1 MPFHPFK
8 RVSILFFL
16 FSLGLTP
23 FLLPAQAQ
31 PPEGPPTPVV
41 AAPVEERTLAPAVE
55 LVGTARP
62 DRTSRVAA
70 EVVGLVKEVKF
81 NEGDLVKAGAVLVG
95 LDQTNLQLS
104 LKAARAALA
113 GVKIQIEEARK
124 DLERAASL
132 RATDSI
138 SVHNYEKDLYRVKNL
153 EQAVVGA
160 EAETAQLEDT
170 IRRMTVKAP
179 FTGYVIEKHTELG
192 QWLSPG
198 APVATIIDL
207 STVKVRV
214 PLPERYVLEI
224 KPGAEASVVFDALG
238 ADSFKGRV
246 TTVIPSAD
254 EKARTLPVEVS
265 LPNPEGNI
273 KAGLL
278 ARVALTGPERKVLLI
293 SKDALVLDRGR
304 ATVFVVKGDEVFPV
318 EVQTGAAYGQ
328 QVEISGQIEPGQ
340 MVVVQGNERLRS
352 GQKVS
357 LAQGQASPSTAA
369 PGSSSAK

>member
-1 MPFHPFK
+1 MSFHPFK

-41 AAPVEERTLAPAVE
+41 AAPVEERTLAPKVE
-55 LVGTARP
+55 LVGTAKP

-70 EVVGLVKEVKF
+70 EVAGLVKEVKF
-81 NEGDLVKAGAVLVG
+81 NEGELIKEGAVLVG
-95 LDQTNLQLS
+95 LDQTNLQLG
-104 LKAARAALA
+104 LKAARAALS
-113 GVKIQIEEARK
+113 GVRIQLDEARK

-138 SVHNYEKDLYRVKNL
+138 SVYNYEKDLYQVKNL
-153 EQAVVGA
+153 EQAVARA

-170 IRRMTVKAP
+170 IRRMTVRAP
-179 FTGYVIEKHTELG
+179 FTGYIIEKHTELG

-207 STVKVRV
+207 STIKVRG
-214 PLPERYVLEI
+214 PLPERYIREI
-224 KPGAEASVVFDALG
+224 KPGFEASVVFDALG
-238 ADSFKGRV
+238 ADSFKGQV
-246 TTVIPSAD
+246 TAVIPAAD

-265 LPNPEGNI
+265 LPNPEGTI

-278 ARVALTGPERKVLLI
+278 ARVTLTGTERKVLLV

-340 MVVVQGNERLRS
+340 MVVVQGNERLRP

-369 PGSSSAK
+369 PPSSPPK